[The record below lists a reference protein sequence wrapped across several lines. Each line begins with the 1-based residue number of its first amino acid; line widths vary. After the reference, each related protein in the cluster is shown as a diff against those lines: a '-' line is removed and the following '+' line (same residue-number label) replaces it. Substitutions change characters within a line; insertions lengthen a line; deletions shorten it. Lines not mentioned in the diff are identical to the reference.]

1 MSQTEIE
8 IATQPD
14 CWRQAVALA
23 RQPEGPASA
32 SLPRPG
38 ERVAVVGCGTS
49 WFIAQAYAALRES
62 GGYGETDAFPA
73 SEMPTGRAYDRVVA
87 LTRSGTTTEV
97 LELLR
102 RLRGRTPMTAV
113 TAVPQAPVT
122 GLADAVVLLDFADE
136 TSVVQTRFAS
146 TELVLL
152 RAHLGE
158 DLGHLPRQG
167 HSALDEPLPAGVLEA
182 EQFTFLGQ
190 GWAYGIAQEAALKM
204 REAACAWTEAY
215 PVMEYRHGPISVTG
229 PGRVAWWFGDPAAL
243 PSGLADDIARTG
255 GQLVALGRDPLAD
268 LVVVHQLAATLAS
281 ARGLDPDNPRHL
293 TRSVILT

>member
-23 RQPEGPASA
+23 RQPDGPAA

-49 WFIAQAYAALRES
+49 WFIAQAYASLRES
-62 GGYGETDAFPA
+62 GGHGETDAFPA
-73 SEMPTGRAYDRVVA
+73 SEMPAGRAYDRVVA

-102 RLRGRTPMTAV
+102 RLQGRTPTTAV
-113 TAVPQAPVT
+113 TAVPESPVR
-122 GLADAVVLLDFADE
+122 GPADAVVPLGFADE

-204 REAACAWTEAY
+204 REAASAWTEAY

-243 PSGLADDIARTG
+243 PSGLAGDIARTG

-268 LVVVHQLAATLAS
+268 LVVVHRLAAALAS
-281 ARGLDPDNPRHL
+281 ARGLDPDHPRHL
-293 TRSVILT
+293 TRSVILA